1 MRAGARLLLAF
12 LLPSNQKQ
20 RLAGLITFLCSR
32 VQPSPV
38 LTFPSPF
45 LHHTLSAACVCN
57 WLARTHLS
65 LPLARSAPEFARSL
79 TTSHY
84 NITALESGCAP
95 GVHGSV
101 RSSQTTR
108 YASLLVTTPVAA
120 LTLVV
125 TLQFDF
131 IDTRDFTDNS
141 FGMRMK

>member
-1 MRAGARLLLAF
+1 M
-12 LLPSNQKQ
+12 
-20 RLAGLITFLCSR
+20 
-32 VQPSPV
+32 
-38 LTFPSPF
+38 
-45 LHHTLSAACVCN
+45 
-57 WLARTHLS
+57 
-65 LPLARSAPEFARSL
+65 
-79 TTSHY
+79 
-84 NITALESGCAP
+84 
-95 GVHGSV
+95 